1 MAKQT
6 LPTNYL
12 DDILNAAMNGKR
24 RYIITQNDDG
34 TYSLEDATVYDQ
46 IGSVLGQAVLN
57 AICGAVNES
66 ADQAKIIDVLSSVA
80 AVTESG
86 YIMGAKAGAEL
97 YKNLTTTITNL
108 AKVKTY
114 VGTDGKLHFINSAGA
129 DTALNFSKGI
139 HKIISATT
147 YVRFYG
153 YNAEIYTKIIF
164 DISDCKSMKTSSVQN
179 AWFQHKY
186 ALSVTTDFGTETSL
200 VENTTYDLSSYNYLQ
215 ITFHHPYA
223 NNDGISTVTLG
234 EIQFE

>member
-1 MAKQT
+1 MAFSKKT
-6 LPTNYL
+6 WKDRLAEYAGRRKITNVSTGSSQIVDVERSEGTVSEEGSAFSAANMNDL
-12 DDILNAAMNGKR
+12 EQRIGDGFDDVNKN
-24 RYIITQNDDG
+24 ITITN
-34 TYSLEDATVYDQ
+34 
-46 IGSVLGQAVLN
+46 
-57 AICGAVNES
+57 
-66 ADQAKIIDVLSSVA
+66 
-80 AVTESG
+80 
-86 YIMGAKAGAEL
+86 
-97 YKNLTTTITNL
+97 TNL